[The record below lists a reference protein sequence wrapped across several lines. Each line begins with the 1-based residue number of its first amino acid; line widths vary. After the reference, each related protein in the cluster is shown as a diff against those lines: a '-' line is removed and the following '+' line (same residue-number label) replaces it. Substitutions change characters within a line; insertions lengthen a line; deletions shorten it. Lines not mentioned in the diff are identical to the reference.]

1 MTGFGHI
8 LDSKF
13 HVFLEKFFQGAKAA
27 LPCNFVA
34 VSGTESLFLSQTISK
49 KYTGEFFPRLFYCK
63 VQLDISRRP
72 EECPE
77 SFNQQRLHSVTIRAK
92 QPI

>member
-13 HVFLEKFFQGAKAA
+13 HVFLEKFFQGTKVA

-49 KYTGEFFPRLFYCK
+49 KYT
-63 VQLDISRRP
+63 
-72 EECPE
+72 E
-77 SFNQQRLHSVTIRAK
+77 SFFHVYFIIKSNSTYHVGPKNARKVSINKDYTV
-92 QPI
+92 